1 MEYTISAIA
10 GVIGVV
16 TVDYLLKTRVTTQGR
31 FWVFIVVMFL
41 FKILVNGYLTAR
53 PIVLYGGEFFLGVRV
68 FTIPL
73 EDFLFG
79 FSLMTTSVVL
89 WEYLQERK
97 GKPMDK
103 LTNIAKLQ

>member
-10 GVIGVV
+10 GVIVVV
-16 TVDYLLKTRVTTQGR
+16 TVDYVLKTRVTTQGR

-53 PIVLYGGEFFLGVRV
+53 PIVLYGEEFFLGVRV
-68 FTIPL
+68 FAIPL

-79 FSLMTTSVVL
+79 FSLITLSVVL
-89 WEYLQERK
+89 WEYFTRRLESRQK
-97 GKPMDK
+97 
-103 LTNIAKLQ
+103 

>member
-1 MEYTISAIA
+1 MEYTTSAIT
-10 GVIGVV
+10 GVVVVV
-16 TVDYLLKTRVTTQGR
+16 TVDFLLKTRVTTQGK

-53 PIVLYGGEFFLGVRV
+53 PIVLYGEEFFLGVRF

-79 FSLMTTSVVL
+79 FSLITLSVVL
-89 WEYLQERK
+89 WEYFTRRLESREK
-97 GKPMDK
+97 H
-103 LTNIAKLQ
+103 

>member
-1 MEYTISAIA
+1 MEYTISATA
-10 GVIGVV
+10 GVIGAVAI
-16 TVDYLLKTRVTTQGR
+16 DYLLKTRVTTQGK

-53 PIVLYGGEFFLGVRV
+53 PIVLYGEEFFLGVRV

-79 FSLMTTSVVL
+79 FSLITLSVVL
-89 WEYLQERK
+89 WEYFTRRFESREKQ
-97 GKPMDK
+97 
-103 LTNIAKLQ
+103 